1 MMDERWKGL
10 QTVRCSLYL
19 SYAFLIRR
27 LREGRVREGGRDE
40 GQRWKAVME

>member
-19 SYAFLIRR
+19 AYAFLIRR
-27 LREGRVREGGRDE
+27 FRECLTGEGGRDD